1 MKDYQETLYYSE
13 SQCKLMKGNAGV
25 VLLEGSDKP
34 YLSTETK
41 TNLRHH
47 DPSDR
52 GMRDD
57 EGASLLKSAWK
68 DAVPFYS
75 GYGSGYKRLLNG
87 ANEVTKDG
95 KDWCTAHGV
104 ESSPDALRAAAEAPP
119 ARLRVMK
126 PFSLRG
132 K

>member
-1 MKDYQETLYYSE
+1 MKDYEETLYYSE

-25 VLLEGSDKP
+25 VLLEGQDKP
-34 YLSTETK
+34 FLSTETK
-41 TNLRHH
+41 TNLRQH
-47 DPSDR
+47 DPFAR
-52 GMRDD
+52 GMREEEDPTP
-57 EGASLLKSAWK
+57 LKSAWK

-95 KDWCTAHGV
+95 KEWCESHGV
-104 ESSPDALRAAAEAPP
+104 AAEPDALRAAAEAPP

-126 PFSLRG
+126 PFSLR

>member
-1 MKDYQETLYYSE
+1 MKDYEETLYYSSE
-13 SQCKLMKGNAGV
+13 QFKLMRGAAGV
-25 VLLEGSDKP
+25 VLLEGLDKP
-34 YLSTETK
+34 FLSTETK
-41 TNLRHH
+41 TNIRQH
-47 DPSDR
+47 DPFR
-52 GMRDD
+52 LHQE
-57 EGASLLKSAWK
+57 EGPSLLKSAWK

-95 KDWCTAHGV
+95 KEWCDAHGV
-104 ESSPDALRAAAEAPP
+104 AAEPDALRAAAEAPP

>member
-1 MKDYQETLYYSE
+1 MKDYEETLYYSE
-13 SQCKLMKGNAGV
+13 SQCKLMKGVAGV
-25 VLLEGSDKP
+25 VLLDGHDRP
-34 YLSTETK
+34 FLSTETK
-41 TNLRHH
+41 TNIRQH
-47 DPSDR
+47 DPFRER
-52 GMRDD
+52 GG
-57 EGASLLKSAWK
+57 EGAPSLKSAWK
-68 DAVPFYS
+68 DAIPFYS

-95 KDWCTAHGV
+95 KEWCAAHGV
-104 ESSPDALRAAAEAPP
+104 TAEPDALRAAAEAPP